1 VKRRTSLTFSDEDS
15 VSVIEPVTN
24 MVDSNDELWY
34 SSEQIDHI
42 KQHCA
47 AMVKVSFCFLFF
59 LWCFVF
65 YDY

>member
-47 AMVKVSFCFLFF
+47 AMVKVSFF
-59 LWCFVF
+59 
-65 YDY
+65 